1 MGHPTPS
8 SYKAD
13 SLFPRVE
20 RAVTGLLAQGR
31 AVTAPDVFVA
41 TGMLTPARVA
51 EWRLGRV
58 AYLERVIQGNLGKI
72 NRILRIISLLS
83 HDLKLLPVP
92 PHVASNVKFKGR
104 PLRFSKTGD
113 PGVEECARRAFV
125 ARPPKKV
132 RNREAGASDLD
143 PAKGPQA

>member
-1 MGHPTPS
+1 MGHPTPAT
-8 SYKAD
+8 YKSD

-20 RAVTGLLAQGR
+20 RAVSGLLAQGR

-41 TGMLTPARVA
+41 MGMLTPTGLA

-58 AYLERVIQGNLGKI
+58 PYLEGVIQGSLSKI

-83 HDLKLLPVP
+83 HDLSLSLAP
-92 PHVASNVKFKGR
+92 PHVAGNVKVKGR
-104 PLRFSKTGD
+104 PLRFSKTLE

-125 ARPPKKV
+125 ARPP
-132 RNREAGASDLD
+132 RRPRGTEETGAENAS
-143 PAKGPQA
+143 